1 MGNDNF
7 TKYSEDKISNETDNL
22 FKEDENN
29 LINNEN
35 KKLSELKKTTEELT
49 EFSNDESLKLSE
61 LVKNKEIEI
70 QNLRN
75 EEILLERN
83 QIQLDIQ
90 EKQKLIIEEYK
101 SNINKLKLDLEQLQI
116 KAEELNNSNRRL
128 LINNTEL
135 KNTISRYIKHNK
147 NLQSSI
153 NENMK
158 IKSEYLDN
166 KSQVVEMTKQI
177 KFYQDDNS
185 RLSNEIIILKK
196 KYEMIKNNFN
206 NTEKVKND
214 IFKQIQNLNNSLTS
228 NNIVGTPFVKE
239 SLVDDTINSKVLNDI
254 SKKNV
259 EEEKKLLNV
268 TDDLDKEINDIFK

>member
-7 TKYSEDKISNETDNL
+7 TKSSDDKISNEIKNS
-22 FKEDENN
+22 FKEDEEN

-35 KKLSELKKTTEELT
+35 KKISELKKSTKELT